1 MTHVWLSAAGLA
13 LATIIGSL
21 LGFII
26 KALPHKW
33 NGKRIP

>member
-1 MTHVWLSAAGLA
+1 MTQVWISAAGLA

-26 KALPHKW
+26 KAEMSA
-33 NGKRIP
+33 RRR